1 MPLAPARL
9 GLALAALALVAS
21 GALSGCTRPSTGL
34 PPGTTVE
41 DLPDGESWD
50 AELRVSEGGKPSLTL
65 AAPYLARFQ
74 RPDTNYVYLGPPPGT
89 PDSVQA
95 RIAVRLF
102 DDEGQPT
109 ASISSRQAWY
119 YETERRL
126 VADGS
131 VIAETFGDQSARIEA
146 PRLRYTG
153 ESQFS
158 ASGGASVDL
167 RGNPSATIRAG
178 TVSGAIGGGSY
189 TASGNVTVDA
199 GSGRTLRASR
209 VTWDGSRFRTLGAF
223 QFTGP
228 SERVRGVGLVATGD
242 LSRYSFSRV
251 RGEIDVQE

>member
-1 MPLAPARL
+1 MPSSH
-9 GLALAALALVAS
+9 LALLVALALLV
-21 GALSGCTRPSTGL
+21 GGCTRPSSGL

-50 AELRVSEGGKPSLTL
+50 AELRVSNEGRPSLAL
-65 AAPYLARFQ
+65 AAPYMARFQ

-89 PDSVQA
+89 PDSVQS

-102 DDEGQPT
+102 DEEGQPT
-109 ASISSRQAWY
+109 ASISSRRAWY
-119 YETERRL
+119 YEGEGRL
-126 VADGS
+126 VADGR
-131 VIAETFGDQSARIEA
+131 VTAETFGSQSARIEA
-146 PRLRYTG
+146 ARLRYTDEG
-153 ESQFS
+153 GFS

-178 TVSGAIGGGSY
+178 TVSGALSGRSY
-189 TASGNVTVDA
+189 TASGNVVVDA

-209 VTWDGSRFRTLGAF
+209 VTWDGSRFRAPGAF

-228 SERVRGVGLVATGD
+228 SERVRGVGLVANGD

-251 RGEIDVQE
+251 RGEIDVRE